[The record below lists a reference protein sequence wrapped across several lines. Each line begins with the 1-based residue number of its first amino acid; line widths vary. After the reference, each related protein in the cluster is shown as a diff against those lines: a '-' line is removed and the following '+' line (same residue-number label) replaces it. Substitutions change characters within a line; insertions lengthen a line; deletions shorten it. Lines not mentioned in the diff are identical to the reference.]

1 LAILIVDVETRNI
14 VGYVGNSPTDK
25 DHQKDVDII
34 TAARSTGSI
43 LKPLL
48 YAAYVR

>member
-1 LAILIVDVETRNI
+1 VDVETRNI

-34 TAARSTGSI
+34 DRSPKYGKYFKTFA
-43 LKPLL
+43 LCCH
-48 YAAYVR
+48 A